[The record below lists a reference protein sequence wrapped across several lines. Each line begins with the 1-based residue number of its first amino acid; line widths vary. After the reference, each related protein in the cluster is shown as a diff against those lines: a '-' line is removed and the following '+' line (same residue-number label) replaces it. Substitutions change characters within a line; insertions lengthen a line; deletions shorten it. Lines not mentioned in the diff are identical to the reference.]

1 MNSLEALDLLFKN
14 VEENFKR
21 KIQLHKLEVPE
32 LEKKC
37 YALIKKDLEKLENLS
52 NLELDLERR

>member
-32 LEKKC
+32 LEKKNVMH
-37 YALIKKDLEKLENLS
+37 LSKKIWKN
-52 NLELDLERR
+52 

>member
-32 LEKKC
+32 LEKKMLC
-37 YALIKKDLEKLENLS
+37 TYQKRFGKTRKP
-52 NLELDLERR
+52 